1 MNLIPAKLINQDK
14 DNLQLVLL
22 DKKFQIK
29 QTINKE
35 LKDENIT
42 VGLRP
47 ENLHITETDDFDWQ
61 SKAFVVENLGS
72 NTFVYLESPNGPIIV
87 ECESDQNIKTGQLLK
102 IKFDTNKFNL
112 FNDHDSII

>member
-87 ECESDQNIKTGQLLK
+87 ECESDQKIKTGQLLK